1 MTLIRKKT
9 VRSLVL
15 WLVVLAIVLVSATVY
30 IDKKYFFDPL
40 TFRNNNV
47 LYLPWSWYKKP
58 LNIQIATGTGAPSK
72 VVKIDNQGEIRLVI
86 SELEQGNRQK
96 VIPLDQMNLP
106 STDQTYN
113 MLIRTQG
120 SLVLQMVYMYPKEH
134 LAKIYTQHGS
144 VGESEFIELTPSLLE
159 YVANQ
164 FKM

>member
-1 MTLIRKKT
+1 M
-9 VRSLVL
+9 
-15 WLVVLAIVLVSATVY
+15 
-30 IDKKYFFDPL
+30 
-40 TFRNNNV
+40 
-47 LYLPWSWYKKP
+47 
-58 LNIQIATGTGAPSK
+58 
-72 VVKIDNQGEIRLVI
+72 KIDNQGEIRFVI

-144 VGESEFIELTPSLLE
+144 VGESEFIGLTPSLLE